1 MVGRQTQLLAHEVIG
16 DNSGRMTVRQ
26 EQLYLST
33 QSRVIQE
40 FSILSQ
46 RLSSVALPLMVN
58 CRGVDVVIKG
68 DFISKI

>member
-40 FSILSQ
+40 FSILAQ
-46 RLSSVALPLMVN
+46 RQSSVALPLMVN